1 MRGELVRQ
9 VYFRPAGPGG
19 GGEVGRCRHC
29 GRRLRWPAPGRPR
42 DWHVDHWPVAQRD
55 IRRQVLLGV
64 TDPRRLDNLVPA
76 CAACNT
82 SHRHERVL
90 WHGHTQ
96 FPFTMNTVWLATLV
110 LLWFLR

>member
-1 MRGELVRQ
+1 MGL
-9 VYFRPAGPGG
+9 VYFGAGPPRGG
-19 GGEVGRCRHC
+19 VGRCWHC
-29 GRRLRWPAPGRPR
+29 GRALPWRPGEPR
-42 DWHVDHWPVAQRD
+42 GWHVDHWPVAQRD

-64 TDPRRLDNLVPA
+64 TDTRRLDNLVPA

-82 SHRHERVL
+82 SHRHEMVL

-110 LLWFLR
+110 MLWFLR

>member
-1 MRGELVRQ
+1 MPPELVRQ
-9 VYFRPAGPGG
+9 VYFRAGHPRGG
-19 GGEVGRCRHC
+19 GGRCWHC
-29 GRRLRWPAPGRPR
+29 GRPLPWRPGEPR
-42 DWHVDHWPVAQRD
+42 EWHVDHWPVAQRD